1 MRYGG
6 KRVSRSVIPPSVK
19 SPLSL
24 KADYANPMLYGWAS
38 ILVGV
43 LSLFVGIPML
53 FMSSNLSAAAVITG
67 LGAALVV
74 VGVWMVKRGE

>member
-1 MRYGG
+1 M
-6 KRVSRSVIPPSVK
+6 SSSEIPSSVK

-24 KADYANPMLYGWAS
+24 KADYANPQLYGGAS

-53 FMSSNLSAAAVITG
+53 FISSNLSAVAFIIALGTVLVI
-67 LGAALVV
+67 A
-74 VGVWMVKRGE
+74 GVWMVKRGE

>member
-1 MRYGG
+1 MN
-6 KRVSRSVIPPSVK
+6 SSEIPPSVK

-53 FMSSNLSAAAVITG
+53 FISSNLSAVAFVIA
-67 LGAALVV
+67 LGAVLVLA
-74 VGVWMVKRGE
+74 GVWMVKREE

>member
-1 MRYGG
+1 MN
-6 KRVSRSVIPPSVK
+6 SREIPPSVK

-43 LSLFVGIPML
+43 FSLFVGIPML
-53 FMSSNLSAAAVITG
+53 FISSNLSAVAVTTG
-67 LGAALVV
+67 LGIVLVIA
-74 VGVWMVKRGE
+74 GVWMVTRGE